1 MSSYYCTYQWRCL
14 CRGYYL
20 YLAEAL
26 KKFVHSCVN
35 SNNDGSRNNDDDHD
49 DYNTT
54 NNNIYIAPSP
64 LIVQGALN

>member
-1 MSSYYCTYQWRCL
+1 MPSYHFTYQWRCL

-20 YLAEAL
+20 YLAEAI
-26 KKFVHSCVN
+26 KKCVHCYVN

-49 DYNTT
+49 DN
-54 NNNIYIAPSP
+54 NNNIYMAPSP

>member
-1 MSSYYCTYQWRCL
+1 MFMSRILPVFSRSH
-14 CRGYYL
+14 
-20 YLAEAL
+20 
-26 KKFVHSCVN
+26 KKFVHCCVN